1 MRWLTLKNPNYYF
14 FGDFMLSFRITI
26 SKEDGEFV
34 FVRIDEFKDSEYH
47 FFDLYKT
54 TSQNA
59 SSMLI
64 LEREKARRGDF
75 FLEVI
80 DNRERFVLV

>member
-1 MRWLTLKNPNYYF
+1 
-14 FGDFMLSFRITI
+14 MLSFRITI

-34 FVRIDEFKDSEYH
+34 WVRIDEFKEGEYH
-47 FFDLYKT
+47 FFYLYKT
-54 TSQNA
+54 TSQMA

-64 LEREKARRGDF
+64 YETEKARRGDF

-80 DNRERFVLV
+80 DNRERFVMV

>member
-1 MRWLTLKNPNYYF
+1 
-14 FGDFMLSFRITI
+14 MLSFRITI
-26 SKEDGEFV
+26 SKEDGEQV
-34 FVRIDEFKDSEYH
+34 WVRVDELKDGEYH

-75 FLEVI
+75 YLEVV
-80 DNRERFVLV
+80 DNRERFVLI

>member
-1 MRWLTLKNPNYYF
+1 
-14 FGDFMLSFRITI
+14 MLSFRITI
-26 SKEDGEFV
+26 SKEDGDFV
-34 FVRIDEFKDSEYH
+34 FVRIDEFKGGEYH

-54 TSQNA
+54 TSQSV

-75 FLEVI
+75 YLEVI
-80 DNRERFVLV
+80 DNRRKFVLV

>member
-1 MRWLTLKNPNYYF
+1 
-14 FGDFMLSFRITI
+14 MLSFRITI
-26 SKEDGEFV
+26 SKEYGEFV
-34 FVRIDEFKDSEYH
+34 YVRVDELKNGEIH

-64 LEREKARRGDF
+64 LESEKARRGDF
-75 FLEVI
+75 YLEVI
-80 DNRERFVLV
+80 DNREKFVLV

>member
-1 MRWLTLKNPNYYF
+1 MWVRVDELKN
-14 FGDFMLSFRITI
+14 D
-26 SKEDGEFV
+26 
-34 FVRIDEFKDSEYH
+34 EYH

-59 SSMLI
+59 SSMLV
-64 LEREKARRGDF
+64 LETEKARRGDF

-80 DNRERFVLV
+80 DKREKFVMV

>member
-1 MRWLTLKNPNYYF
+1 
-14 FGDFMLSFRITI
+14 MLRFRISI

-34 FVRIDEFKDSEYH
+34 FVRIDEWKQGSWH

-75 FLEVI
+75 YLEVV
-80 DNRERFVLV
+80 DNRTRFVMV

>member
-1 MRWLTLKNPNYYF
+1 
-14 FGDFMLSFRITI
+14 MLSFRITI
-26 SKEDGEFV
+26 SREDGENV
-34 FVRIDEFKDSEYH
+34 WVRVDEFKEGEYH

-54 TSQNA
+54 TSQSA

-75 FLEVI
+75 YLEVI
-80 DNRERFVLV
+80 DNRRKFVLV

>member
-1 MRWLTLKNPNYYF
+1 
-14 FGDFMLSFRITI
+14 MLSFRITI
-26 SKEDGEFV
+26 SKECGDYVYVRVDELKNGEA
-34 FVRIDEFKDSEYH
+34 H

-54 TSQNA
+54 TSQSA

-75 FLEVI
+75 YLEVI
-80 DNRERFVLV
+80 DNRRKFVLV

>member
-1 MRWLTLKNPNYYF
+1 
-14 FGDFMLSFRITI
+14 MLSFRITI
-26 SKEDGEFV
+26 SREDGEDV
-34 FVRIDEFKDSEYH
+34 FVRIDEFKDGEYH

-54 TSQNA
+54 TIQNA

>member
-1 MRWLTLKNPNYYF
+1 MMSLKNSKYYF
-14 FGDFMLSFRITI
+14 FGDLMLSFRIII
-26 SKEDGEFV
+26 SKEDGDFV
-34 FVRIDEFKDSEYH
+34 FVRTDEYKDGEYH

-54 TSQNA
+54 ASQNA

-75 FLEVI
+75 YLEVI
-80 DNRERFVLV
+80 DNRRKFVLV

>member
-1 MRWLTLKNPNYYF
+1 
-14 FGDFMLSFRITI
+14 MLSFRITI

-34 FVRIDEFKDSEYH
+34 FVRIDEWKQGSWH
-47 FFDLYKT
+47 LFDLYQT

-64 LEREKARRGDF
+64 LEKEKVGRGEF
-75 FLEVI
+75 YLEIV
-80 DNRERFVLV
+80 DNREKFVMV

>member
-1 MRWLTLKNPNYYF
+1 
-14 FGDFMLSFRITI
+14 MLSFRISI
-26 SKEDGEFV
+26 SKEDGNLV
-34 FVRIDEFKDSEYH
+34 FVRIDEFKDGEYH

-59 SSMLI
+59 SSMLV
-64 LEREKARRGDF
+64 LEAEKARRGDF

-80 DNRERFVLV
+80 DKREKFVMV

>member
-1 MRWLTLKNPNYYF
+1 
-14 FGDFMLSFRITI
+14 MLSFRITV
-26 SKEDGEFV
+26 SKEDGENV
-34 FVRIDEFKDSEYH
+34 WVRIDELKDGEYH

-75 FLEVI
+75 YLEVV
-80 DNRERFVLV
+80 DNRTRFVMV

>member
-1 MRWLTLKNPNYYF
+1 
-14 FGDFMLSFRITI
+14 MLSFRITI

-34 FVRIDEFKDSEYH
+34 FVRIDELKDGEYH
-47 FFDLYKT
+47 FFNLYKT

-75 FLEVI
+75 YLEVV
-80 DNRERFVLV
+80 DNRERFVMV

>member
-1 MRWLTLKNPNYYF
+1 
-14 FGDFMLSFRITI
+14 MLCFRIII
-26 SKEDGEFV
+26 SKEDGDFV
-34 FVRIDEFKDSEYH
+34 FVRTDEYKDGEYH

-64 LEREKARRGDF
+64 LEREKARRGDYY
-75 FLEVI
+75 LEII
-80 DNRERFVLV
+80 DNRCKFVLV

>member
-1 MRWLTLKNPNYYF
+1 
-14 FGDFMLSFRITI
+14 MLSFRITI

-34 FVRIDEFKDSEYH
+34 WVRIDEFKEGKYH

-54 TSQNA
+54 TSQMA

-64 LEREKARRGDF
+64 YETEKARRGDF

-80 DNRERFVLV
+80 DNRERFVMV

>member
-1 MRWLTLKNPNYYF
+1 
-14 FGDFMLSFRITI
+14 MLSFRITV

-34 FVRIDEFKDSEYH
+34 FVRIDELKDGEYH

-54 TSQNA
+54 TSQSA

-75 FLEVI
+75 YLEVV
-80 DNRERFVLV
+80 DRRERFVMV

>member
-1 MRWLTLKNPNYYF
+1 MLK
-14 FGDFMLSFRITI
+14 FRITI

-34 FVRIDEFKDSEYH
+34 FVRIDEFKDGEYH

-64 LEREKARRGDF
+64 LEHEKARRGDF
-75 FLEVI
+75 YLEVV
-80 DNRERFVLV
+80 DNREKFIMV

>member
-1 MRWLTLKNPNYYF
+1 MLK
-14 FGDFMLSFRITI
+14 FRITI

-34 FVRIDEFKDSEYH
+34 YLRVDELKNGEYH
-47 FFDLYKT
+47 WFYLYKT
-54 TSQNA
+54 TSKSV

-75 FLEVI
+75 YLEVV
-80 DNRERFVLV
+80 DNREKFVLV